1 MTYENIQD
9 THFFLISKI
18 ISKLPNKILFFI
30 CKLLGW
36 WITHN
41 NLQKRKKK
49 LLLSN
54 RVFLYFYLFK
64 IFHLFK
70 YLYNRTFIEV
80 GRMYMQQ
87 SKT

>member
-1 MTYENIQD
+1 MTYENIPD

-41 NLQKRKKK
+41 NLQQRKKK
-49 LLLSN
+49 QN
-54 RVFLYFYLFK
+54 YFCQIESSYLFL
-64 IFHLFK
+64 FHLQFFI
-70 YLYNRTFIEV
+70 YLNISIIELL
-80 GRMYMQQ
+80 
-87 SKT
+87 